1 MKDTKKLIKYYK
13 GYILV
18 QLHDHIVKSGTIMS
32 ICELDNLI
40 KHISELD
47 KSTTE
52 MTIDEL
58 NELVV
63 NAFDLGDSVG
73 IHLNYPDNEYKP
85 IYDNNKN

>member
-32 ICELDNLI
+32 VCELDNLI

-52 MTIDEL
+52 MTTEEL
-58 NELVV
+58 NELITD
-63 NAFDLGDSVG
+63 AFDLGDQVG
-73 IHLNYPDNEYKP
+73 IYLNFPDNEYEN
-85 IYDNNKN
+85 IYNEEM

>member
-18 QLHDHIVKSGTIMS
+18 QLHNHIVKSGTIMS

-40 KHISELD
+40 KNISELD

-63 NAFDLGDSVG
+63 NAFDLSD
-73 IHLNYPDNEYKP
+73 HLGLFLNWPNNDWNKV
-85 IYDNNKN
+85 YDIS